1 MTKYE
6 TSDLVGFALDQKPDE
21 FKAAFNDVI
30 ADRIAHALEVKKQ
43 EVATNYFTSSEE
55 TEQEN
60 NTEEE
65 NGQDTQTNA

>member
-43 EVATNYFTSSEE
+43 EVATNYFNSSEE